1 MLEKI
6 LQMLDKGSNEDLLSD
21 LYTRVR
27 SFRIAKGGLGES
39 IDAEI
44 IWDEVVST
52 AKQVTAARIF
62 TKAEMKSMLSEEHDR
77 PVGLMEAINLL
88 NEEDNEDDTELLRVK
103 MVLAEAKAIEKYAS
117 DLDEEY

>member
-6 LQMLDKGSNEDLLSD
+6 LRMLDKGSNEDLLSD
-21 LYTRVR
+21 LYTLVR
-27 SFRIAKGGLGES
+27 SFRIAKGGLS
-39 IDAEI
+39 IIDAEL

-52 AKQVTAARIF
+52 AKQVTDAGIF

-103 MVLAEAKAIEKYAS
+103 MVLAEAKAIEKYAL
-117 DLDEEY
+117 DLDEGY